1 MGAASEPN
9 SHGEDVREMFDA
21 ITADYDRMNAV
32 MTLGRHAAWCA
43 EVARRSELPA
53 DGHLLDLATG
63 TGVIA
68 QAARRQYPAAQITA
82 GDFSQAM
89 LDLAAQRP
97 GADSIVWERMDA
109 NSLDYDDESF
119 DAVTQGYLLR
129 NVEDVEG
136 VLREQY
142 RVLRPGGRVVVLE
155 TCPPRGILKLPVAL
169 GMRTVIP
176 LAGRLLAG
184 NKTAYSYLARTSL
197 GFARPEQV
205 AKTLEQVGFTD
216 VGWRRRFLTTNM
228 ILWARKPASTA
239 DSPQQR

>member
-1 MGAASEPN
+1 MSATSEPS
-9 SHGEDVREMFDA
+9 SHGEDVRQMFDA

-32 MTLGRHAAWCA
+32 MTLGRHAAWCT
-43 EVARRSELPA
+43 EVARRAQLPA

-68 QAARRQYPAAQITA
+68 QAARRLYPSAQITA

-89 LDLAAQRP
+89 LDLAARRP
-97 GADSIVWERMDA
+97 AAESITWEPMDA
-109 NSLDYDDESF
+109 NSLRFDDESF

-129 NVEDVEG
+129 NVEDVAG

-205 AKTLEQVGFTD
+205 AATLEGIGFTD

-228 ILWARKPASTA
+228 IIWARKPGSTPGSA
-239 DSPQQR
+239 AQP

>member
-1 MGAASEPN
+1 MSSTSEPS
-9 SHGEDVREMFDA
+9 SHGEDVRQMFDA
-21 ITADYDRMNAV
+21 ITADYDRMNTV
-32 MTLGRHAAWCA
+32 MTLGRHAAWCT
-43 EVARRSELPA
+43 EVARRAQLPA

-68 QAARRQYPAAQITA
+68 QAARRLYPSARITG

-97 GADSIVWERMDA
+97 GAASIVWEQLDA
-109 NSLDYDDESF
+109 NSLRFEDGSI

-129 NVEDVEG
+129 NVEDVEN

-142 RVLRPGGRVVVLE
+142 RVLRPGGRLVVLE

-184 NKTAYSYLARTSL
+184 NTTAYRYLAKTSL
-197 GFARPEQV
+197 GFATPEQV
-205 AKTLEQVGFTD
+205 VDTMKRIGFTD
-216 VGWRRRFLTTNM
+216 IGWRRRFLTTNM
-228 ILWARKPASTA
+228 ILWAQKPGPSTDA
-239 DSPQQR
+239 

>member
-1 MGAASEPN
+1 MSATSEPS
-9 SHGEDVREMFDA
+9 SHGEDVRHMFDA
-21 ITADYDRMNAV
+21 LTADYDRMNAV

-43 EVARRSELPA
+43 EMARRAELPA

-68 QAARRQYPAAQITA
+68 LAARRLYPAARITA
-82 GDFSQAM
+82 GDFSEAM
-89 LDLAAQRP
+89 LDLAARRP
-97 GADSIVWERMDA
+97 SAETIAWERMDA
-109 NSLDYDDESF
+109 NELRFADETF

-129 NVEDVEG
+129 NVEDVEH

-155 TCPPRGILKLPVAL
+155 TCPPRGLLKLPVAV
-169 GMRTVIP
+169 GVRTVIP

-184 NKTAYSYLARTSL
+184 NRTAYSYLARTSL

-205 AKTLEQVGFTD
+205 AATLERVGFID

-228 ILWARKPASTA
+228 ILWARKPGSASG
-239 DSPQQR
+239 SPASR